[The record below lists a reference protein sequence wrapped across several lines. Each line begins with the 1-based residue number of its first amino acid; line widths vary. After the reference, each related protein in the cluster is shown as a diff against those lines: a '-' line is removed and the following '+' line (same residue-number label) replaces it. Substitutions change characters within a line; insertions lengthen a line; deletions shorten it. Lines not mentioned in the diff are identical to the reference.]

1 MDNKTVYDL
10 IISDLKSQSNEANL
24 AGMKRFGI
32 DTENAFGV
40 KIPVLRNIAKRHK
53 NDHNLALLLWE
64 TSYHEARLLAS
75 FIADPKK
82 ASPELID
89 AWISGFKS
97 WDLCDQCCGY
107 FLQTQWAYE
116 IIDWYAQD
124 ERTFYKRTAFSM
136 IARLA
141 VHDKKREHEEFL
153 KFLPIIE
160 AASTDDRNMVK
171 KAVNWALRQ
180 IGKRNS
186 ILLPATLELAEK
198 LKNSKNKTAHWIG
211 LDAYRELNCINQ
223 KPNLRVQC
231 N

>member
-1 MDNKTVYDL
+1 MIDNKTVFDL
-10 IISDLKSQSNEANL
+10 IISDLKSQYNETNV

-40 KIPVLRNIAKRHK
+40 KIPVLRSIAKLHK
-53 NDHNLALLLWE
+53 NNHELALLLWE
-64 TSYHEARLLAS
+64 SAYHEARLIAS

-107 FLQTQWAYE
+107 FLKTEWAYE
-116 IIDWYAQD
+116 IIDWYAED
-124 ERTFYKRTAFSM
+124 KRTFYKRTAFSM

-141 VHDKKREHEEFL
+141 VHDKKRKHEDFL
-153 KFLPIIE
+153 KFFSKIE
-160 AASTDDRNMVK
+160 TASTDERNMVK

-186 ILLPATLELAEK
+186 SLLLPSIELAEK
-198 LKNSKNKTAHWIG
+198 LKNSNNKTAHWIG
-211 LDAYRELNCINQ
+211 VDAYRELNSIC
-223 KPNLRVQC
+223 L
-231 N
+231 

>member
-1 MDNKTVYDL
+1 MDNKTVCEL
-10 IISDLKSQSNEANL
+10 IISDLKSQYNETNL
-24 AGMKRFGI
+24 ASMKRFGI
-32 DTENAFGV
+32 DTENAFGI
-40 KIPVLRNIAKRHK
+40 KIPVLRGIAKRHQ
-53 NDHNLALLLWE
+53 NNHELALLLWE

-82 ASPELID
+82 ASLEMID

-116 IIDWYAQD
+116 IIDKYAQD

-141 VHDKKREHEEFL
+141 VHDKKRVHKEFL

-180 IGKRNS
+180 IGKRDS
-186 ILLPATLELAEK
+186 VLLPATLELAEK
-198 LKNSKNKTAHWIG
+198 LKNSSNKTAHWIG
-211 LDAYRELNCINQ
+211 VDAYRELNSIC
-223 KPNLRVQC
+223 L
-231 N
+231 

>member
-1 MDNKTVYDL
+1 MMDNKTVCEL
-10 IISDLKSQSNEANL
+10 IINDLKSQSNEANL

-53 NDHNLALLLWE
+53 NNHDLALLLWE

-75 FIADPKK
+75 FIADPNK

-198 LKNSKNKTAHWIG
+198 LKKSDNKTAHWIG
-211 LDAYRELNCINQ
+211 LDAYRELNSVCKNRI
-223 KPNLRVQC
+223 
-231 N
+231 

>member
-1 MDNKTVYDL
+1 MIDSKTTCNL
-10 IISDLKSQSNEANL
+10 IISDLKSQYHEANL

-32 DTENAFGV
+32 DTKNAFGV
-40 KIPVLRNIAKRHK
+40 KIPVLRSIAKLHK
-53 NDHNLALLLWE
+53 NDHELALLLWE
-64 TSYHEARLLAS
+64 TTYHEARLLAS
-75 FIADPKK
+75 FIADPQK

-89 AWISGFKS
+89 AWIFGFKS

-153 KFLPIIE
+153 KFMPIIE

-186 ILLPATLELAEK
+186 ILLPATLELSEK
-198 LKNSKNKTAHWIG
+198 LKNSDNKTAHWIG
-211 LDAYRELNCINQ
+211 LDAYRELNSVC
-223 KPNLRVQC
+223 KNLI
-231 N
+231 